1 MYLIDTRKYDDSF
14 LLAKILEKV
23 DITDEE
29 KKKLFKHFEK
39 PEVVDAEPKW
49 IPITTRPMNTEERL
63 EWEEEQGFV
72 LEDDD
77 AWIYTSQLPDDGQE
91 VLVCGRYG
99 AVWIDKFM
107 NDPAYGCWLAETGDL
122 DGIVAWMPLPKPYGE
137 EEEDE

>member
-1 MYLIDTRKYDDSF
+1 MTK
-14 LLAKILEKV
+14 KEQILEYFK
-23 DITDEE
+23 DINVAYNNSTMLDTLKHMLEDLEE
-29 KKKLFKHFEK
+29 VRH
-39 PEVVDAEPKW
+39 AQW
-49 IPITTRPMNTEERL
+49 IPITTRPMNEEERL
-63 EWEEEQGFV
+63 EWAEENGFI

-77 AWIYTSQLPDDGQE
+77 AWVYNSQLPDNGQE

>member
-1 MYLIDTRKYDDSF
+1 MQRLIDADR
-14 LLAKILEKV
+14 L
-23 DITDEE
+23 
-29 KKKLFKHFEK
+29 KLVFEK
-39 PEVVDAEPKW
+39 NVVSADIFNSLIDAQPTVEAIPIEW

-63 EWEEEQGFV
+63 EWEEENGFV

-77 AWIYTSQLPDDGQE
+77 AWIYTSQLPDNGQE

-107 NDPAYGCWLAETGDL
+107 NDPAYGCWLAETGDM

-137 EEEDE
+137 REEDAKTS